1 MGKFRVEVTKV
12 AKKDIEN
19 HLKSGNKISINA
31 IAKIL
36 IELTETP
43 FNGTGKPEVLKHE
56 YSGYWSR
63 RINQKDR
70 LIYRVEESI
79 ITVFVI
85 SAWVIILIN
94 NL

>member
-19 HLKSGNKISINA
+19 HLKSGDKISINA

-43 FNGTGKPEVLKHE
+43 FNGAGKPEALKHE

-85 SAWVIILIN
+85 SALGHYSDK
-94 NL
+94 